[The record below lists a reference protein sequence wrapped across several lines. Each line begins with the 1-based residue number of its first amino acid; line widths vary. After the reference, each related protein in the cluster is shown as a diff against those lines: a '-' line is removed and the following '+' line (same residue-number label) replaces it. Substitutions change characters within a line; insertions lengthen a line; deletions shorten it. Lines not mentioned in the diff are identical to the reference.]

1 MRTIHATLTQIEDNM
16 IENDST
22 FRAYLRSIAKE
33 PLLNREEEN
42 ELAVL
47 IKQGDQ
53 EAINKMVRANL
64 RLVVKIA
71 RNYSGLG
78 VSLMDLIAEG
88 NTGLMKAVE
97 RFDPEKGGK
106 MSTYGAWWIKQAIKR
121 ALSNQSKTIRL
132 PSHLLEKLTRMRKFI
147 HVYHQDFGREPSNAV
162 IAEHMGV
169 KPGAIAHWKAM
180 SVNPASLDAPIGDDE
195 DSGSFSDLIS
205 DIRSRTG
212 YEVLDDL
219 QVRSSMMGLL
229 DHLDEREL
237 KILNYRY
244 GLDGREPETLERV
257 GERFAIT
264 RERVRQIQKSALEK
278 LKGLFDD
285 FNEPRL
291 NGTPTNAMAY

>member
-1 MRTIHATLTQIEDNM
+1 M

-33 PLLNREEEN
+33 PLLTREEEN
-42 ELAVL
+42 ELADR
-47 IKQGDQ
+47 IKVGDQ
-53 EAINKMVRANL
+53 EAIDQMVRANL

-71 RNYSGLG
+71 RNYAGLG
-78 VSLMDLIAEG
+78 VPLMDLIAEG

-147 HVYHQDFGREPSNAV
+147 HEYHQDHGREPSNAV

-195 DSGSFSDLIS
+195 DGGSFSDLIS
-205 DIRSRTG
+205 DHSSRNG
-212 YEVLDDL
+212 FEILDDL
-219 QVRSSMMGLL
+219 QVRHSMLGLL

-278 LKGLFDD
+278 LKSLFDD

-291 NGTPTNAMAY
+291 NGTTPNAIA

>member
-1 MRTIHATLTQIEDNM
+1 M

-33 PLLNREEEN
+33 PLLTREQEN
-42 ELAVL
+42 ELAVF
-47 IKQGDQ
+47 IKLGDQ

-71 RNYSGLG
+71 RNYAGLG
-78 VSLMDLIAEG
+78 VPLMDLIAEG

-97 RFDPEKGGK
+97 RFDPDKGGK

-147 HVYHQDFGREPSNAV
+147 HEYHQDFGREPSNAV

-180 SVNPASLDAPIGDDE
+180 SVNPASLDAPIGDAD
-195 DSGSFSDLIS
+195 DGGSFSDMIS
-205 DIRSRTG
+205 DIHSRNG
-212 YEVLDDL
+212 FEILDEQ
-219 QVRSSMMGLL
+219 QVRHSMLGLL

-244 GLDGREPETLERV
+244 GLDGRDPETLERV

-278 LKGLFDD
+278 LKSLFDD

-291 NGTPTNAMAY
+291 NGTPPNAMAF

>member
-1 MRTIHATLTQIEDNM
+1 M

-22 FRAYLRSIAKE
+22 FRAYLRSIAQE
-33 PLLNREEEN
+33 PLLTREEEN

-71 RNYSGLG
+71 RNYAGLG
-78 VSLMDLIAEG
+78 VPLMDLIAEG

-147 HVYHQDFGREPSNAV
+147 HEYHQDHGREPSNAV

-180 SVNPASLDAPIGDDE
+180 SVNPASLDAPIGDEE
-195 DSGSFSDLIS
+195 DGGSFSDLIS
-205 DIRSRTG
+205 DVKSRNG
-212 YEVLDDL
+212 YEILDDL
-219 QVRSSMMGLL
+219 QVRHSMLGLL

-285 FNEPRL
+285 FNEPNL
-291 NGTPTNAMAY
+291 NGAPPNAMAY

>member
-1 MRTIHATLTQIEDNM
+1 M

-33 PLLNREEEN
+33 PLLTREEEN
-42 ELAVL
+42 ELAVF

-53 EAINKMVRANL
+53 EAINKMVRCNL

-78 VSLMDLIAEG
+78 VPLMDLIAEG

-97 RFDPEKGGK
+97 RFDPDKGGK

-147 HVYHQDFGREPSNAV
+147 QEYHQDFGREPSNAV

-180 SVNPASLDAPIGDDE
+180 SVNPASLDAPIGEGDDG
-195 DSGSFSDLIS
+195 GSFSDLIS
-205 DIRSRTG
+205 DVHSRNG
-212 YEVLDDL
+212 YEILDEQ
-219 QVRSSMMGLL
+219 QVRHGMMGLL
-229 DHLDEREL
+229 DHLDDREL

-278 LKGLFDD
+278 LKSLFDD

-291 NGTPTNAMAY
+291 NGTPPNAMAF

>member
-1 MRTIHATLTQIEDNM
+1 M

-22 FRAYLRSIAKE
+22 FRAYLRNISKE
-33 PLLNREEEN
+33 PLLTREEEN
-42 ELAVL
+42 ELADR
-47 IKQGDQ
+47 IKVGDQ
-53 EAINKMVRANL
+53 EAIDKMVRANL

-71 RNYSGLG
+71 RNYAGLG
-78 VSLMDLIAEG
+78 VPLMDLIAEG

-97 RFDPEKGGK
+97 RFDPSKGGK
-106 MSTYGAWWIKQAIKR
+106 MSTYGSWWIKQAIKR
-121 ALSNQSKTIRL
+121 ALTNQSKTIRL

-147 HVYHQDFGREPSNAV
+147 HEYHQDNGFEPSNAV

-180 SVNPASLDAPIGDDE
+180 SVNPASLDAPIGDE
-195 DSGSFSDLIS
+195 EGGSFSVLIS
-205 DIRSRTG
+205 DANSRNG
-212 YEVLDDL
+212 FDILDDI
-219 QVRSSMMGLL
+219 QVRTSMKGLL
-229 DHLDEREL
+229 DHLDDREL

-257 GERFAIT
+257 GERFSIT

-291 NGTPTNAMAY
+291 NGNARNAMAT

>member
-291 NGTPTNAMAY
+291 NGTPPNAMAY

>member
-1 MRTIHATLTQIEDNM
+1 M

-33 PLLNREEEN
+33 PLLTREEEN
-42 ELAVL
+42 ELAVF

-53 EAINKMVRANL
+53 EAINKMVRCNL

-78 VSLMDLIAEG
+78 VPLMDLIAEG

-97 RFDPEKGGK
+97 RFDPDKGGK

-147 HVYHQDFGREPSNAV
+147 QEYHQDFGREPSNAV

-180 SVNPASLDAPIGDDE
+180 SVNPASLDAPIGEGDDG
-195 DSGSFSDLIS
+195 GSFSDLIS
-205 DIRSRTG
+205 DVHSRNG
-212 YEVLDDL
+212 YEILDEQ
-219 QVRSSMMGLL
+219 QVRHGMLGLL
-229 DHLDEREL
+229 DHLDDREL

-278 LKGLFDD
+278 LKSLFDD

-291 NGTPTNAMAY
+291 NGTPPNAMAF

>member
-1 MRTIHATLTQIEDNM
+1 M

-33 PLLNREEEN
+33 PLLTREEEN
-42 ELAVL
+42 ELAVF

-53 EAINKMVRANL
+53 EAINKMVRCNL

-78 VSLMDLIAEG
+78 VPLMDLIAEG

-97 RFDPEKGGK
+97 RFDPDKGGK

-147 HVYHQDFGREPSNAV
+147 QEYHQDFGREPSNAV

-180 SVNPASLDAPIGDDE
+180 SVNPASLDAPIGDGD

-205 DIRSRTG
+205 DVHSRNG
-212 YEVLDDL
+212 YEILDEQ
-219 QVRSSMMGLL
+219 QVRHGMLGLL
-229 DHLDEREL
+229 DHLDDREL

-264 RERVRQIQKSALEK
+264 RERVRQIQKSAREK
-278 LKGLFDD
+278 LKSLFDD

-291 NGTPTNAMAY
+291 NGTPPNAMAF

>member
-1 MRTIHATLTQIEDNM
+1 M

-33 PLLNREEEN
+33 PLLTREEEN
-42 ELAVL
+42 ELADR
-47 IKQGDQ
+47 IKVGDQ
-53 EAINKMVRANL
+53 EAIDQMVRANL

-71 RNYSGLG
+71 RNYAGLG
-78 VSLMDLIAEG
+78 VPLMDLIAEG

-147 HVYHQDFGREPSNAV
+147 HEYHQDHGREPSNAV

-195 DSGSFSDLIS
+195 DGGSFSDLIS
-205 DIRSRTG
+205 DHSSRNG
-212 YEVLDDL
+212 FEILDDL
-219 QVRSSMMGLL
+219 QVRHSMLGLL

-278 LKGLFDD
+278 LKSLFDD

-291 NGTPTNAMAY
+291 NGTTPNAMA